1 MSELTQAQREILEQ
15 IAECVEAG
23 KADAATNI
31 PPGSKDK
38 PGVAEW
44 VDKALAEGVPANVI
58 IDNALLRGMQPIGRK
73 FAANE
78 IFIPEVLIAARA
90 MHAGMNKLK
99 PHLADCDVA
108 GRGVFVIGTVKGD
121 LHDIGKNLVAMILE
135 GAGWKVVD
143 LGVDCACEK
152 FAAAVKEHPGCVIGL
167 SALLTTTMV
176 AMREAV
182 QAIRQQC
189 PDAIILVGGAPVTEG
204 FASEI
209 GATAYAADPAAAV
222 EILDRIKPAA

>member
-1 MSELTQAQREILEQ
+1 MSEPTDAQMEILSKIGACVQ
-15 IAECVEAG
+15 IG
-23 KADAATNI
+23 KADANTNI
-31 PPGSKDK
+31 PPGSKDQ

-44 VDKALAEGVPANVI
+44 VEKALDDGVPASVI
-58 IDNALLRGMQPIGRK
+58 IEKGLLGGMQPIGKK

-99 PHLADCDVA
+99 PYLAETDSA

-121 LHDIGKNLVAMILE
+121 LHDIGKNLVSMIVE

-143 LGVDCACEK
+143 LGVDCSNEK
-152 FAAAVKEHPGCVIGL
+152 FTKAVKEHPGCVIGL

-176 AMREAV
+176 AMKDAVSAIREASPGTV
-182 QAIRQQC
+182 
-189 PDAIILVGGAPVTEG
+189 ILIGGAPVTEA
-204 FASEI
+204 FAKEI
-209 GATAYAADPAAAV
+209 GATAYASDPAAAV
-222 EILDRIKPAA
+222 DALDRLAPAA